1 MSIEQTVCKLVRK
14 HGTADPFKLA
24 AHLKV
29 NVQFLDLPDNCRGY
43 YLRTLRRRFIAIN
56 QNLSDVWQ
64 RVVCAHEL
72 GHDQLHRGISRFF
85 LDERSFFVAGRYETE
100 ANEFAVQLLL
110 HNEQPDEGESID
122 TYFMRNNIP
131 TELTRYYEQ

>member
-1 MSIEQTVCKLVRK
+1 MNIEQLVRKLVRK
-14 HGTADPFKLA
+14 HGTTDPFKLA
-24 AHLKV
+24 AQMKV
-29 NVQFLDLPDNCRGY
+29 TVQILDLPCSCRGY

-85 LDERSFFVAGRYETE
+85 LDESSFFVAGRYETE

-110 HNEQPDEGESID
+110 YNERPEEEESID
-122 TYFMRNNIP
+122 TYFMRHNIP
-131 TELTRYYEQ
+131 TELTRYY